1 MISYFLLVIS
11 LFLYIP
17 RPTFAYSKTVST
29 ALHRITDYK
38 ERKMFDYLN
47 LILFDQLLLFRDVAF
62 VNFLV

>member
-1 MISYFLLVIS
+1 MISYFLLVIP

-38 ERKMFDYLN
+38 ERKMFNDLN
-47 LILFDQLLLFRDVAF
+47 LILFDQLLLFRNVAF
-62 VNFLV
+62 VNFLI

>member
-1 MISYFLLVIS
+1 MITYLLLVIS

-17 RPTFAYSKTVST
+17 RPTFAYTVST
-29 ALHRITDYK
+29 ALHRIKDYK
-38 ERKMFDYLN
+38 ERKMFDDLN

>member
-1 MISYFLLVIS
+1 MVIS

-17 RPTFAYSKTVST
+17 RPTFACSKTVGT
-29 ALHRITDYK
+29 ALHRIKDYK
-38 ERKMFDYLN
+38 ERKMFDDLN

>member
-11 LFLYIP
+11 LFLYILW
-17 RPTFAYSKTVST
+17 PTFAYGKTVGP
-29 ALHRITDYK
+29 ALHRIKDYK
-38 ERKMFDYLN
+38 ERKMFDDLN